1 MGAGDGKRQKQ
12 DSLAQFRLRGRC
24 HGLGKRHRTRAVTEK
39 KEMLRTDAKEFKEV
53 RLAEF
58 GEQLS
63 PRQGRAQLPAKC
75 QVYM

>member
-1 MGAGDGKRQKQ
+1 MVWEKGTG
-12 DSLAQFRLRGRC
+12 
-24 HGLGKRHRTRAVTEK
+24 TRAVTEK
-39 KEMLRTDAKEFKEV
+39 KGMLRADAREFKEV

-63 PRQGRAQLPAKC
+63 ASQGRAQLPAKC

>member
-1 MGAGDGKRQKQ
+1 MRGSGKRQKQ

-24 HGLGKRHRTRAVTEK
+24 HGLGKRHYTRAVTEK
-39 KEMLRTDAKEFKEV
+39 KETLRADARQFKEV

-63 PRQGRAQLPAKC
+63 ASQGRAQLPAKC
-75 QVYM
+75 QAYM